1 MIRTIYVISL
11 WLRRMIVAAL
21 LAGVV
26 LGGPALYVE
35 TQCLGGGTA
44 AAFEPALPEAS
55 RRPEAA
61 TYIGFPQ
68 DYVAHAH
75 AEYAQVIAAG
85 DPHDYAFIPAVTEFW
100 QSLCPLAGQ
109 AAARGGFDGTVKRDA
124 YLLGARFTAG
134 MLSKAAYEETL
145 GRVMTMVRGPDR
157 TPLDAQSA
165 ERAAAYADFL
175 RQLPWHQ
182 WRFGDEAA
190 ALTDANSGA
199 PRDWER
205 TVALNVEYRVKALA
219 AGVAARVFPG
229 DGIEDLTLRAVVT
242 GPGAEDLARIDGVTV
257 IGPAGGGT
265 EIEIGRREALPAA
278 LVALAEAGADFAEI
292 AGNDDILI
300 SVRSAEPA
308 LDGAVRSM
316 PRQGFGDYRHL
327 IDVKVPALAQTLRGY
342 AGSGITVESAFGY

>member
-11 WLRRMIVAAL
+11 WVRRLIVAAL

-26 LGGPALYVE
+26 LGGPAVYVE
-35 TQCLGGGTA
+35 TQCLGGAAA
-44 AAFEPALPEAS
+44 AAFEPALPEPS

-61 TYIGFPQ
+61 TYLGFPQ

-75 AEYAQVIAAG
+75 AEYARVIAGG
-85 DPHDYAFIPAVTEFW
+85 DPHDYAFLPAVTEFW

-109 AAARGGFDGTVKRDA
+109 AAARGGFDGAAKRDA

-134 MLSKAAYEETL
+134 MLAKAAYEETL
-145 GRVMTMVRGPDR
+145 GRAMTLIRGPDR
-157 TPLDAQSA
+157 APLDARSA
-165 ERAAAYADFL
+165 ERSAAYAEFL

-190 ALTDANSGA
+190 ALAEANSGT

-205 TVALNVEYRVKALA
+205 TIALNVEYRVKALA

-242 GPGAEDLARIDGVTV
+242 GPAPEALTRIDGVTV
-257 IGPAGGGT
+257 IGPAGAGT
-265 EIEIGRREALPAA
+265 EVEIGRREALPAT
-278 LVALAEAGADFAEI
+278 LSALAEAGADFVEI

-308 LDGAVRSM
+308 LQGALRSM
-316 PRQGFGDYRHL
+316 PRQGFGDHRHL
-327 IDVKVPALAQTLRGY
+327 LDVKVPALAQTLRDY
-342 AGSGITVESAFGY
+342 AGSGVTLESAFGY